1 MTFTYDWFETTG
13 RANFEI
19 HLNKF
24 KGQPNLKFLEIGCF
38 EGQATCWLLEN
49 ILTAPSS
56 KIHVIDTFEGSTEHK
71 DFNMNLKDLLK
82 TFEENVNPFPGK
94 VIVWKGMSQD
104 VLRKFESNTRFDFI
118 YVDGSHQAPDVLED
132 AVLAFR
138 LLSKDGIMI
147 FDDYKWA
154 KYDDRHMNPGMGIDA
169 FISTFGNQLEV
180 LLREYQVIIRKI

>member
-1 MTFTYDWFETTG
+1 MFTYTWFDTTGKTNFETFL
-13 RANFEI
+13 A
-19 HLNKF
+19 KF
-24 KGQPNLKFLEIGCF
+24 KGQANLKFLEIGCF
-38 EGQATCWLLEN
+38 EGRATCWLLEN

-56 KIHVIDTFEGSTEHK
+56 KIHAIDTFEGSIEHSDEKLDLHSLEDVFRGNIEPFK
-71 DFNMNLKDLLK
+71 D
-82 TFEENVNPFPGK
+82 K
-94 VIVWKGMSQD
+94 VIVWKGYSQD
-104 VLRKFESNTRFDFI
+104 ILRKFEPNTRFDFI

>member
-1 MTFTYDWFETTG
+1 MFTYTWFDTTGKTNFETFL
-13 RANFEI
+13 A
-19 HLNKF
+19 KF
-24 KGQPNLKFLEIGCF
+24 KGQANLKFLEIGCF
-38 EGQATCWLLEN
+38 EGRATCWLLEN

-56 KIHVIDTFEGSTEHK
+56 KIHAIDTFEGSIEHSDEKLDLHSLEDVFRGNIEPFK
-71 DFNMNLKDLLK
+71 D
-82 TFEENVNPFPGK
+82 K
-94 VIVWKGMSQD
+94 VIVWKGYSQD
-104 VLRKFESNTRFDFI
+104 ILRKFEPNTRFDFI

-147 FDDYKWA
+147 FGDYKWA